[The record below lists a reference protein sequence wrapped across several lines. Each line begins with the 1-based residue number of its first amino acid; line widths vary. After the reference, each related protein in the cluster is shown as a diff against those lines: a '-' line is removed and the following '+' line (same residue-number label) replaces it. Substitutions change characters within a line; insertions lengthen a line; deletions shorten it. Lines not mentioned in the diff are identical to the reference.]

1 MKKNFKGSI
10 FTRTTSSGRKMLYF
24 KSPYLNNISTSTGLE
39 DTKFNR
45 KEVISKLKNIE
56 YEFETGTNQKEVKI
70 DVNKLFEKYINHC
83 VENKKLQHKTIQ
95 SYIYAYNKLVPM
107 NHFISEKIIN
117 DNKEI
122 YYLEF
127 QIKKNLKKLELN
139 PTSKNILLRSI
150 GTFINWLIQE
160 EYIQYFNY
168 KKYKSKETKK
178 PIETFS
184 EDEIKQI
191 LDYLRKS
198 NRKVYYVLEF
208 MALTGTRGK
217 ETLEIKFSDID
228 IENKSLSIPNKIRK
242 DIIQTIPLKKEAIEI
257 ILLMQEQANHRYKNK
272 EKLFDYNVSSLRY
285 ISKVLADVM
294 NKYDIKKNV
303 KLHAF
308 RKYYA
313 TQIVKSGVSPYLA
326 QKLIRHTNIQTT
338 INHYYSQDI
347 SELNKIIDEVN
358 IIPK

>member
-1 MKKNFKGSI
+1 MKKNYKGSL
-10 FTRTTSSGRKMLYF
+10 FTRTTSKGRKLLYY
-24 KSPYLNNISTSTGLE
+24 KSPYLNNKQVATGLE

-45 KEVISKLKNIE
+45 KDVIGRLKKIE
-56 YEFETGTNQKEVKI
+56 YEHELGVNQREVNI
-70 DVNKLFEKYINHC
+70 DVNKLFENYINYC
-83 VENKKLQHKTIQ
+83 IESKKLQEKTIK
-95 SYIYAYNKLVPM
+95 SYIYAYNKLVPI
-107 NHFISEKIIN
+107 NHFITEKTI
-117 DNKEI
+117 DENKEI

-127 QIKKNLKKLELN
+127 QIKKNLQKLDLT
-139 PTSKNILLRSI
+139 PTSKNILLRSL

-168 KKYKSKETKK
+168 KKYKYKETKK
-178 PIETFS
+178 PIETFT
-184 EDEIKQI
+184 EKEIKII
-191 LDYLRKS
+191 LDDLQHS
-198 NRKVYYVLEF
+198 NKKVYYVLEF

-217 ETLEIKFSDID
+217 ETLEIKFSDIN
-228 IENKSLSIPNKIRK
+228 IEKKSLSIPNKIRK
-242 DIIQTIPLKKEAIEI
+242 DVIQTIPLKQEALEI
-257 ILLMQEQANHRYKNK
+257 ILLMQEEAKTRYKNK
-272 EKLFDYNVSSLRY
+272 DKLFNYNVSSLRY
-285 ISKVLADVM
+285 ISKVLTSIM
-294 NKYDIKKNV
+294 KKYNINKNV

-313 TQIVKSGVSPYLA
+313 TQIVKSGVSPYIA